1 MARKPSRTAP
11 ISLRDFQEDCVA
23 ALTRGA
29 LDTIDKIRRAPAN
42 RQRITRE
49 QGYSLLEA
57 PTGSGK
63 TVMLANAAERISR
76 DSPVVWF
83 WFAPFAGVVSQ
94 TATTLNRA
102 ASGLRVRLPTQD
114 RALEGTKPGDVFV
127 ATWASV
133 AAKKA
138 ETRRMREDDDK
149 AIGLSTLLQGLR
161 DAGFAVGVVVDEAH
175 HSFKPGSEAFRF
187 FSEVL
192 RPDLVMLATATPD
205 DGDIEL
211 LRRALDVVRFQR
223 VSVSRASV
231 VAARLNKRAVQ
242 AVSFS
247 ADGVGATLVD
257 MNEVALR
264 ASVAKHRELRV
275 ALGKQGLK
283 VAPLLL
289 VQAGSD
295 GWTPTRVKELLTK
308 QLGFAADAVAV
319 HTADEP
325 DPDVHALARD
335 PAVEVLV
342 FKMAVATGF
351 DAPRAFVL
359 CALRAVRDPSFGL
372 QVVGRIMRVHPAL
385 QTFTELP
392 AHLDTGWVF
401 LGDADGQSG
410 LMGAAARIKAIKDG
424 IAVMTDSV
432 RVVNVRAADDGS
444 VVIVNDDG
452 QHELVLTA
460 EPEPAAEDSE
470 PKADGASRTERAAAA
485 LNSTPTLFGD
495 LAEDRGPAPAD
506 AATSLDDSPARR
518 RGGRAMPMVHRY
530 ERRKGLVVP
539 ERLRTE
545 KMPRD
550 TRPLLRELVRA
561 VRFTP
566 EQLLAARAVSMPVER
581 RETEIFE
588 GRIQH
593 RTEEQGVISELFAR
607 QSAHKVLSV
616 CDSIAPADL
625 GRALM
630 QKLAAELASAG
641 LEPLDERSLRKGLHV
656 VLGRWP
662 ELTREALRKAM
673 AACTEVVDAA
683 PLPEVWESPE
693 PLVESPLNLYG
704 VIPQGLNSWE
714 EAFARWLDRQSD
726 VVQWWTR
733 NPSRP
738 NADDDWSVRI
748 VLPETGRGFYPDFVV
763 AVDGRKSGLLLAE
776 TKERVD
782 SADTEAKTRTE
793 HREYG
798 RALMLAYDTVR
809 AQFYRYEYMFEQQ
822 RNKEIGPLRPDDL
835 TS

>member
-1 MARKPSRTAP
+1 MARKPGRAAP
-11 ISLRDFQEDCVA
+11 IVLRDFQEDCVA
-23 ALTRGA
+23 ALARGA
-29 LDTIDKIRRAPAN
+29 VNTVEKIRQAPAN
-42 RQRITRE
+42 RGRITRE

-76 DSPVVWF
+76 DAPVVWF
-83 WFAPFAGVVSQ
+83 WFAPFAGVITQ
-94 TATTLNRA
+94 TASTLSRA
-102 ASGLRVRLPTQD
+102 ASGLRVRMPAQD

-149 AIGLSTLLQGLR
+149 AIGLGTLLQGLR
-161 DAGFAVGVVVDEAH
+161 DAGFAIGVVVDEAH
-175 HSFKPGSEAFRF
+175 HSFRPGSEAFRF
-187 FSEVL
+187 FTDTL
-192 RPDLVMLATATPD
+192 RPDLVMMATATPD
-205 DGDIEL
+205 DGDIEI

-247 ADGVGATLVD
+247 AEGVGATLVD

-264 ASVAKHRELRV
+264 AAVVKHRELRI
-275 ALGKQGLK
+275 ALAKQGLK
-283 VAPLLL
+283 VSPLLL
-289 VQAGSD
+289 IQAGSE
-295 GWTPTRVKELLTK
+295 GWTPSRVKELLTK
-308 QLGFAADAVAV
+308 SLGFAADAVGV

-325 DPDVHALARD
+325 DPDVYALARD

-359 CALRAVRDPSFGL
+359 CALRAVRDPAFGL

-385 QTFTELP
+385 QALTELP
-392 AHLDTGWVF
+392 PHIDTGWVF
-401 LGDADGQSG
+401 LGDVDGQAG
-410 LMGAAARIKAIKDG
+410 LIGAAARIKAIKDG
-424 IAVMTDSV
+424 ISIMTEAVHVVSV
-432 RVVNVRAADDGS
+432 RATESGNLVVVD
-444 VVIVNDDG
+444 DDG
-452 QHELVLTA
+452 QHEFVLEPDHTPAGTDGAAPLRA
-460 EPEPAAEDSE
+460 ERAVEALNALSTLFDNMDESQAPRAGDKMSGTEDSTGR
-470 PKADGASRTERAAAA
+470 P
-485 LNSTPTLFGD
+485 
-495 LAEDRGPAPAD
+495 
-506 AATSLDDSPARR
+506 
-518 RGGRAMPMVHRY
+518 RGGRAVPMMHRY
-530 ERRKGLVVP
+530 ERRRGLSVP

-550 TRPLLRELVRA
+550 TQPLLRELVRA

-566 EQLLAARAVSMPVER
+566 EQLLAVRAVTMPIER
-581 RETEIFE
+581 RETEIFQ
-588 GRIQH
+588 GSIQR

-625 GRALM
+625 GRALT
-630 QKLAAELASAG
+630 QKLAGDLARAG
-641 LEPLDERSLRKGLHV
+641 LEPLDERALRKGLHV

-662 ELTREALRKAM
+662 EITREALRKAM

-683 PLPEVWESPE
+683 PMPEVWLSPE
-693 PLVESPLNLYG
+693 PLIESPLNLYG
-704 VIPQGLNSWE
+704 VIPQGLNTYE
-714 EAFARWLDRQSD
+714 AAFAKWLDRQD
-726 VVQWWTR
+726 DLVYWWSR

-738 NADDDWSVRI
+738 NAADDWSVRI

-763 AVDGRKSGLLLAE
+763 SVDGRKSGILLAE

-782 SADTEAKTRTE
+782 SANTELKTRTE

-798 RALMLAYDTVR
+798 RALMVAYDTQR
-809 AQFYRYEYMFEQQ
+809 AQFYKYEYMFDQQ
-822 RNKEIGPLRPDDL
+822 RNREVGLLRPDDL
-835 TS
+835 HD

>member
-1 MARKPSRTAP
+1 MAGKLGRAAP
-11 ISLRDFQEDCVA
+11 IVLRDFQEDCVA
-23 ALTRGA
+23 ALARGA
-29 LDTIDKIRRAPAN
+29 VNTIENIRQAPAN
-42 RQRITRE
+42 RGRITRE

-76 DSPVVWF
+76 DAPVVWF
-83 WFAPFAGVVSQ
+83 WFAPFAGVITQ
-94 TATTLNRA
+94 TASTLNRA
-102 ASGLRVRLPTQD
+102 ASGLRVRMPAQD

-133 AAKKA
+133 AARKA

-149 AIGLSTLLQGLR
+149 AIGLGTLLQGLR
-161 DAGFAVGVVVDEAH
+161 DAGFAIGVVVDEAH
-175 HSFKPGSEAFRF
+175 HSFRPGSEAFRF
-187 FSEVL
+187 FTDTL
-192 RPDLVMLATATPD
+192 RPDLVMMATATPD
-205 DGDIEL
+205 DGDIEI

-247 ADGVGATLVD
+247 AEGVGATLVD

-264 ASVAKHRELRV
+264 AAVVKHRELRT
-275 ALGKQGLK
+275 ALTKQGLK
-283 VAPLLL
+283 VSPLLL
-289 VQAGSD
+289 IQAGSE
-295 GWTPTRVKELLTK
+295 GWTPSRVKELLTK
-308 QLGFAADAVAV
+308 NLGFAEDSIGV

-325 DPDVHALARD
+325 DPDVYALARD

-359 CALRAVRDPSFGL
+359 CALRAVRDPAFGL

-385 QTFTELP
+385 QALTELP
-392 AHLDTGWVF
+392 AQIDTGWVF
-401 LGDADGQSG
+401 LGDVDGQAG
-410 LMGAAARIKAIKDG
+410 LIGAAARIKAIKDG
-424 IAVMTDSV
+424 IAIMTEAVHVVSV
-432 RVVNVRAADDGS
+432 RATETGNLVVVD
-444 VVIVNDDG
+444 DDG
-452 QHELVLTA
+452 QHEFVLEPDPAPAGTDGTA
-460 EPEPAAEDSE
+460 QPRA
-470 PKADGASRTERAAAA
+470 ERAVATLSA
-485 LNSTPTLFGD
+485 SSTLFGD
-495 LAEDRGPAPAD
+495 LDESQAPLADDKQARTEDGAGRP
-506 AATSLDDSPARR
+506 
-518 RGGRAMPMVHRY
+518 RGGRAAPMVHRY
-530 ERRKGLVVP
+530 ERRQGLTVP

-550 TRPLLRELVRA
+550 TQPLLRELVRA
-561 VRFTP
+561 VRFTSD
-566 EQLLAARAVSMPVER
+566 QLLAARAVTMPIER
-581 RETEIFE
+581 RETEIFQ
-588 GRIQH
+588 GNIQR

-625 GRALM
+625 GRALT
-630 QKLAAELASAG
+630 QKLADDLARSG
-641 LEPLDERSLRKGLHV
+641 LEPLEERALRKGLHV

-662 ELTREALRKAM
+662 EITREALRKAM

-683 PLPEVWESPE
+683 PLPEVWTSPE

-704 VIPQGLNSWE
+704 VIPQGLNTYE
-714 EAFARWLDRQSD
+714 AAFAKWLDRQAD
-726 VVQWWTR
+726 LIHWWTR

-738 NADDDWSVRI
+738 NAVDDWSVRI

-763 AVDGRKSGLLLAE
+763 SVDGRKAGLLLAE

-782 SADTEAKTRTE
+782 SADTELKTRTE

-798 RALMLAYDTVR
+798 RALMIAYDMQR
-809 AQFYRYEYMFEQQ
+809 AQFYRYEYMFDQQ
-822 RNKEIGPLRPDDL
+822 RNKEVGLLRSDDL
-835 TS
+835 KD

>member
-1 MARKPSRTAP
+1 MARRPGKAAP
-11 ISLRDFQEDCVA
+11 ISLRQFQEDCVA
-23 ALTRGA
+23 ALTLGA
-29 LDTIDKIRRAPAN
+29 LDTIKKIRLTPAN
-42 RQRITRE
+42 RQRITRA

-63 TVMLANAAERISR
+63 TVMLASAAERISR
-76 DSPVVWF
+76 EAPVIWF
-83 WFAPFAGVVSQ
+83 WFAPFAGVVLQ
-94 TATTLNRA
+94 TGVTLNRA
-102 ASGLRVRLPTQD
+102 ASGLRVRFPSQD
-114 RALEGTKPGDVFV
+114 RALEGTKPGDVFI

-161 DAGFAVGVVVDEAH
+161 EAGFAIGVVVDEAH
-175 HSFKPGSEAFRF
+175 HSFRPGSEAFRF
-187 FSEVL
+187 FTETM

-205 DGDIEL
+205 DSDIEI
-211 LRRALDVVRFQR
+211 LRRALDVTRFQR

-231 VAARLNKRAVQ
+231 VVARLNKQAVQ

-264 ASVAKHRELRV
+264 AAVTKHRELAR
-275 ALGKQGLK
+275 ALNQRGVK

-289 VQAGSD
+289 VQAGSE
-295 GWTPTRVKELLTK
+295 GWTPNRIKELLTK
-308 QLGFAADAVAV
+308 KLDFSADAVAV

-335 PAVEVLV
+335 PAVEVLI

-359 CALRAVRDPSFGL
+359 CALRPVRDPSFGL

-385 QTFTELP
+385 QSLTELP
-392 AHLDTGWVF
+392 VQLDTGWVF
-401 LGDADGQSG
+401 LGDAEGQSG
-410 LMGAAARIKAIKDG
+410 LVGAATRIKAIKDG
-424 IAVMTDSV
+424 ISVLTDSV
-432 RVVNVRAADDGS
+432 RVVNVRATENGNL
-444 VVIVNDDG
+444 VVVNDNG
-452 QHELVLTA
+452 QHELVLTPD
-460 EPEPAAEDSE
+460 PEAPEEEGRERKERQSSEEKAAGLLNRPTTLFGEWAEDS
-470 PKADGASRTERAAAA
+470 ATS
-485 LNSTPTLFGD
+485 PTSSPD
-495 LAEDRGPAPAD
+495 SEAPAD
-506 AATSLDDSPARR
+506 SVRPNERAR
-518 RGGRAMPMVHRY
+518 PMRFRY
-530 ERRKGLVVP
+530 ERRQGLAVP
-539 ERLRTE
+539 DRLRTE

-550 TRPLLRELVRA
+550 TRPLLQELVRA
-561 VRFTP
+561 VRFTS

-588 GRIQH
+588 GNIQR
-593 RTEEQGVISELFAR
+593 RTEEQGVISEVFAR
-607 QSAHKVLSV
+607 QSAHKVLNV

-630 QKLAAELASAG
+630 EKLAAELAKAG
-641 LEPLDERSLRKGLHV
+641 LEPLDERLLRKGLHV

-693 PLVESPLNLYG
+693 ALLESPLNLYG
-704 VIPQGLNSWE
+704 VIPQGLNTWE
-714 EAFARWLDRQSD
+714 QAFAKWLDRQSD
-726 VVQWWTR
+726 VVRWWTR
-733 NPSRP
+733 NPSQP
-738 NADDDWSVRI
+738 NAHNDWSVRI

-798 RALMLAYDTVR
+798 RALMLAYDTLR
-809 AQFYRYEYMFEQQ
+809 AQFYRYEYAFEQQ
-822 RNKEIGPLRPDDL
+822 RNREVGLLRADDL
-835 TS
+835 KD

>member
-1 MARKPSRTAP
+1 MARRPGKAAP
-11 ISLRDFQEDCVA
+11 ISLRLFQEECVA
-23 ALTRGA
+23 ALTLGA
-29 LDTIDKIRRAPAN
+29 LDTIEKIRLTPAN
-42 RQRITRE
+42 RQRITRA

-76 DSPVVWF
+76 DAPVIWF
-83 WFAPFAGVVSQ
+83 WFAPFAGVVLQ
-94 TATTLNRA
+94 TGVTLNSA
-102 ASGLRVRLPTQD
+102 ASGLRVRFPSQD
-114 RALEGTKPGDVFV
+114 RALEGTKPGDVFI

-161 DAGFAVGVVVDEAH
+161 DAGFAIGVVVDEAH
-175 HSFKPGSEAFRF
+175 HSFRPGSEAFRF
-187 FSEVL
+187 FTETL

-205 DGDIEL
+205 DGDIEI
-211 LRRALDVVRFQR
+211 LRRALDVTRFQR

-231 VAARLNKRAVQ
+231 VTARLNKQAVQ

-264 ASVAKHRELRV
+264 AAVTKHRELGR
-275 ALGKQGLK
+275 ALNQRGVKI
-283 VAPLLL
+283 APLLL
-289 VQAGSD
+289 VQAGSE
-295 GWTPTRVKELLTK
+295 GWTPNRIKELLTK
-308 QLGFAADAVAV
+308 KLDFSADAVAV

-335 PAVEVLV
+335 PAVEVLI

-359 CALRAVRDPSFGL
+359 CALRPVRDPSFGL

-385 QTFTELP
+385 QSLTELP
-392 AHLDTGWVF
+392 VQLDTGWVF
-401 LGDADGQSG
+401 LGDAEGQSG
-410 LMGAAARIKAIKDG
+410 LVGAATRIKAIKDG
-424 IAVMTDSV
+424 ISVLTDSV
-432 RVVNVRAADDGS
+432 RVVNVRATANGNL
-444 VVIVNDDG
+444 VVVNDNG
-452 QHELVLTA
+452 QHELVLTPD
-460 EPEPAAEDSE
+460 PEAPEEEGRERKERQSSEEKAAGLLNRPTTLFGEWAEDS
-470 PKADGASRTERAAAA
+470 ATS
-485 LNSTPTLFGD
+485 PTSSLD
-495 LAEDRGPAPAD
+495 SEAPAD
-506 AATSLDDSPARR
+506 SARR
-518 RGGRAMPMVHRY
+518 NERAKPMRFRY
-530 ERRKGLVVP
+530 ERRQGLAVP
-539 ERLRTE
+539 DRLRTE

-550 TRPLLRELVRA
+550 TRPLLQELVRA
-561 VRFTP
+561 VRFTS

-588 GRIQH
+588 GYIQR
-593 RTEEQGVISELFAR
+593 RTEEQGVISEVFAR

-630 QKLAAELASAG
+630 EKLAAELAKAG
-641 LEPLDERSLRKGLHV
+641 LEPLDERLLRKGLHV

-693 PLVESPLNLYG
+693 ALLESPLNLYG
-704 VIPQGLNSWE
+704 VIPQGLNTWE
-714 EAFARWLDRQSD
+714 EAFAKWLDRQSD
-726 VVQWWTR
+726 MVRWWTR
-733 NPSRP
+733 NPSQP
-738 NADDDWSVRI
+738 NAHNDWSVRI

-798 RALMLAYDTVR
+798 RALMLAYDTLR
-809 AQFYRYEYMFEQQ
+809 AQFYRYEYAFEQQ
-822 RNKEIGPLRPDDL
+822 RNKEVGLLRLDDL
-835 TS
+835 RD